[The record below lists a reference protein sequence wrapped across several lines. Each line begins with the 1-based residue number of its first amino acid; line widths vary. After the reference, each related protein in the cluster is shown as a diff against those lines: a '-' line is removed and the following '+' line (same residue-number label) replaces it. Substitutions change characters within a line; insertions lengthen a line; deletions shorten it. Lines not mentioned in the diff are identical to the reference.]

1 MGRKN
6 VMEGRKAES
15 PWTSMVVVVVVVAV
29 PVVLDETNL
38 ETEN

>member
-6 VMEGRKAES
+6 VMEGRKTES
-15 PWTSMVVVVVVVAV
+15 PWTSMVVVVVVAV